1 MERSGYLRVLS
12 LILLCLLLSS
22 CSSWPKLRQ
31 IEVKTVQV
39 DRVIPIQARP
49 QPVKLHD
56 ITWFVVTD
64 QNFKEFKK
72 RYTKLTGTFL
82 FYAISVRDYESLSL
96 NMGEI
101 RRYLD
106 QQKQILVFYEGAIAP
121 RPKNKKEVKK

>member
-1 MERSGYLRVLS
+1 VGLSFYSRALS
-12 LILLCLLLSS
+12 LTLLCLLVSS

-72 RYTKLTGTFL
+72 RYTKLAGTFL
-82 FYAISVRDYESLSL
+82 FYAISVPDYEALAL
-96 NMGEI
+96 NLASI
-101 RRYLD
+101 RRYILA
-106 QQKQILVFYEGAIAP
+106 QKALISYYEAAVAP
-121 RPKNKKEVKK
+121 REKKEKKK

>member
-1 MERSGYLRVLS
+1 MGLSFYSRALS
-12 LILLCLLLSS
+12 LTLLCLLLSS

-82 FYAISVRDYESLSL
+82 FYAISVRDYEALAL
-96 NMGEI
+96 NLASI
-101 RRYLD
+101 RRYILA
-106 QQKQILVFYEGAIAP
+106 QKALISYYEDAARP